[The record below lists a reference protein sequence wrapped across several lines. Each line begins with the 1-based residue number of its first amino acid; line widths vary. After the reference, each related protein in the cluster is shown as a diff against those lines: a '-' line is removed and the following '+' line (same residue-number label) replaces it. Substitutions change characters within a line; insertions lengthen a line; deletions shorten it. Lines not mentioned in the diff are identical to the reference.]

1 MSRHANDANAAV
13 HDNVRAMCGG
23 SDGVFFFSVHQYSHY
38 SWLRV
43 SAFIYIYMADGA
55 LTALPSQFYPAQASH
70 IYAYI
75 PDDMCTEVHF
85 SVLAIAL

>member
-1 MSRHANDANAAV
+1 MA
-13 HDNVRAMCGG
+13 
-23 SDGVFFFSVHQYSHY
+23 FFFSVHQYSHY

-75 PDDMCTEVHF
+75 PDDICTEVHF